1 MFCLANICVMVNT
14 KVVCQNVDLAREP
27 TPAEVRIEE
36 SWYPIEDGEIT
47 ERVRGFSLIPPYSS
61 KQLRGIQRRH
71 IKKCKLDL
79 HRQAAFA
86 VEVKVHRPYTLLMQI
101 HKFLTIQK

>member
-1 MFCLANICVMVNT
+1 MSRLKVIC
-14 KVVCQNVDLAREP
+14 QELLAREP

-36 SWYPIEDGEIT
+36 SWCPIEDGEIT
-47 ERVRGFSLIPPYSS
+47 ERVQGFSLAPPYSS

-79 HRQAAFA
+79 RYQASFG
-86 VEVKVHRPYTLLMQI
+86 VEVKMH
-101 HKFLTIQK
+101 